1 MAWRHLWSCTLLG
14 TTSTSWSSILY
25 SLAPK
30 EPCTE
35 LRGLQESG
43 LDLRLPFA
51 VFPLF
56 FFPLFSVVF
65 PPLGK
70 LAVSDLRFPVIILI
84 LCVGLNVVNLFYNH
98 LTIARDVLLRGRKVQ
113 FSLNV
118 NRTIYLKKWRSDK
131 AIIAL
136 TLVLWWPP
144 MHIQMHR
151 H

>member
-1 MAWRHLWSCTLLG
+1 MYRIKRPARGRVRSSLTVRSLPSFLLPSFLSCL
-14 TTSTSWSSILY
+14 SSV
-25 SLAPK
+25 
-30 EPCTE
+30 
-35 LRGLQESG
+35 R
-43 LDLRLPFA
+43 
-51 VFPLF
+51 
-56 FFPLFSVVF
+56 
-65 PPLGK
+65 LGK

-136 TLVLWWPP
+136 TLVLW
-144 MHIQMHR
+144 
-151 H
+151 